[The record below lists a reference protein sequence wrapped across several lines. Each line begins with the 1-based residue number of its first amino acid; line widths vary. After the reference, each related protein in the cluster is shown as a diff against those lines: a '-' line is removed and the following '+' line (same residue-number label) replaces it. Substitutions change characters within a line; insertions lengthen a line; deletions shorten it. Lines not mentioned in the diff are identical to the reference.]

1 MSARAPLELLDELR
15 TYLQHFEESGH
26 MGGKTDV
33 AEITR
38 RLRARIVEVEAEIE
52 RGTRNQGLPERAPK
66 RP

>member
-1 MSARAPLELLDELR
+1 MSARTPRELLDELR

-26 MGGKTDV
+26 IGDRTDV

-38 RLRARIVEVEAEIE
+38 RLRARIVEVEAEMK
-52 RGTRNQGLPERAPK
+52 RGSRNQDPSERAPD